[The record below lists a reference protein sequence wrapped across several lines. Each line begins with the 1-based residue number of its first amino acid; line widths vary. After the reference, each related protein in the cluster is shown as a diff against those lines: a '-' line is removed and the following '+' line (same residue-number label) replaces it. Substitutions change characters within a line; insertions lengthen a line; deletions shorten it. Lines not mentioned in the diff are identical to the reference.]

1 MYKGIAYNI
10 ESLICMYI
18 YTAYH
23 VSCRSDQ
30 FHLGTQ
36 QDSHEVLRLT
46 AVEQTSVWR
55 NRGEMLILFASYK
68 LSR

>member
-1 MYKGIAYNI
+1 
-10 ESLICMYI
+10 MYI
-18 YTAYH
+18 YTTYH

-46 AVEQTSVWR
+46 AVEKLQSEETEVKC
-55 NRGEMLILFASYK
+55 LFYLLAIS
-68 LSR
+68 